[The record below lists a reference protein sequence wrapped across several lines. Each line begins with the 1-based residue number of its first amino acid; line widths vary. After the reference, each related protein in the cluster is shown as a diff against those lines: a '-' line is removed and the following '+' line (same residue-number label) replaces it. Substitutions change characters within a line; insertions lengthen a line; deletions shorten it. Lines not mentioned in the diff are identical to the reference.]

1 MALVG
6 AVAVIC
12 EKILLERDGV
22 TTLVRVVDVFTV
34 PENASVDLSLWTQIR
49 ITADDD
55 AKHSLDLEL
64 VRPDGERQRSAVF
77 KDTVLAAASNYPNSP
92 HRIATA
98 QGKMLVA
105 RATPGLYAFE
115 VLFDGNVIA
124 KTYFVV
130 NATQEPTQPASP
142 NFDSSPLGDTVH

>member
-12 EKILLERDGV
+12 EKILLEKDGV

-49 ITADDD
+49 ITSDDD

-77 KDTVLAAASNYPNSP
+77 KDTVLAAASNYPN
-92 HRIATA
+92 
-98 QGKMLVA
+98 
-105 RATPGLYAFE
+105 
-115 VLFDGNVIA
+115 
-124 KTYFVV
+124 
-130 NATQEPTQPASP
+130 
-142 NFDSSPLGDTVH
+142 

>member
-49 ITADDD
+49 ITADD
-55 AKHSLDLEL
+55 
-64 VRPDGERQRSAVF
+64 
-77 KDTVLAAASNYPNSP
+77 
-92 HRIATA
+92 
-98 QGKMLVA
+98 
-105 RATPGLYAFE
+105 
-115 VLFDGNVIA
+115 
-124 KTYFVV
+124 
-130 NATQEPTQPASP
+130 
-142 NFDSSPLGDTVH
+142 